1 MATPFRRSD
10 YMSGACTHRE
20 YYSQFVTERLKE
32 KLLAR
37 MPEKRLR
44 DSQCEHYNDIPLH
57 LWDRISLIATSA
69 DTELRELGDF
79 PTLAG
84 RVCILKEAA
93 KQIKEGK
100 ANAGTD

>member
-1 MATPFRRSD
+1 MASSFRRSD

-20 YYSQFVTERLKE
+20 YYSQFVDERLKE

-69 DTELRELGDF
+69 DTELNELGDF